1 MSRKFPQRIRPDAG
15 SDDTTTMSANP
26 AAYAGLTDDQIQRWA
41 DLIAERGG
49 EFPSE
54 LAPSDQERLVVAVR
68 SRLRQ
73 RMIRHIARA
82 VAANLRRDAES
93 RQEAASDV

>member
-1 MSRKFPQRIRPDAG
+1 MSRRLPQRIRPTAG
-15 SDDTTTMSANP
+15 SDDASTTSANP
-26 AAYAGLTDDQIQRWA
+26 AADAGLTDDQIQKWA

-49 EFPSE
+49 EFPSG

-68 SRLRQ
+68 SRLRR

-82 VAANLRRDAES
+82 IAANLRR
-93 RQEAASDV
+93 EAANRHGGRNR